1 MTNNIINKK
10 SKYKQVKKYLKE
22 LSDAGLI
29 KYTDSEDGEG
39 VSIQLMNPPTLENM
53 IARARNYPPRQ
64 QAMVLLEVGK
74 IELSEGDKKK
84 SDEYIKEA
92 LELDPTL
99 DVSTDYRGEIMAY
112 TDEEENDWRN
122 QKIHYRNL
130 RLR

>member
-112 TDEEENDWRN
+112 TDEEEND
-122 QKIHYRNL
+122 
-130 RLR
+130 